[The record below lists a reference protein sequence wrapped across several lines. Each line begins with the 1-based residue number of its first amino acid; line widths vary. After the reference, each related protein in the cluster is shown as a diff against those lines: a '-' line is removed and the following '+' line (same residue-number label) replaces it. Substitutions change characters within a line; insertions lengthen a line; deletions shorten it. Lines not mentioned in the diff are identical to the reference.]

1 MLSGQNKGPSFIQRA
16 NLTNQ
21 NYQGVYILQDSIFIY
36 IPAVSSLLGS
46 IVFLWLMNWLLLG
59 RRGTLGAQAR
69 LPRQLIMFALTV
81 CALVLVIIVFPMH
94 DATRGQVITLLGLVL
109 TGVIALSSTS
119 FVANVMAGL
128 MLHVVKSFNPG
139 DFIRVGQQMGRVTE
153 RGLFHVEIQTEDR
166 DLSTIPNL
174 HLATNPVTVVHSTG
188 TIISA
193 ELSLGYDISR
203 KLIEDL
209 LKEAAV
215 KTELNDPFVLVISLD
230 DFSVVYRISGFLAE
244 VKNLIT
250 VRSNLK
256 KNLLDVLHENDVEIV
271 SPSFM
276 NQRQLVGGKKTIPQE
291 KVTAQVKTALKE
303 VLPEEL
309 IFDKAEVAAETEDL
323 RTQIAELDLQIE
335 ALKKSKKG
343 LTEAQKEDIELKIT
357 LAKKKNEMLSAELEK
372 TKTDE

>member
-1 MLSGQNKGPSFIQRA
+1 MP
-16 NLTNQ
+16 
-21 NYQGVYILQDSIFIY
+21 DSIIIY
-36 IPAVSSLLGS
+36 IPVVSSLLAS
-46 IVFLWLMNWLLLG
+46 ALFLWLMHWLLLG
-59 RRGTLGAQAR
+59 RRAALGAQAR
-69 LPRQLIMFALTV
+69 LPRQLIMFALTIS
-81 CALVLVIIVFPMH
+81 ALVLLIILFPMH
-94 DATRGQVITLLGLVL
+94 DSTRGQVITLLGLVI

-209 LKEAAV
+209 LKQAALQ
-215 KTELNDPFVLVISLD
+215 TDLQDPFVLIISLGD
-230 DFSVVYRISGFLAE
+230 YSVVYRISGFLAE

-250 VRSNLK
+250 ARSNLK
-256 KNLLDVLHENDVEIV
+256 KNVLDALHENNVEIV
-271 SPSFM
+271 SPAFM
-276 NQRQLVGGKKTIPQE
+276 NQRQLPAEQKIIPDSEVAAKRKK
-291 KVTAQVKTALKE
+291 LKKE
-303 VLPEEL
+303 ILPEEL
-309 IFDKAEVAAETEDL
+309 IFDKAEVAAEAEDL
-323 RTQIAELDLQIE
+323 RAQMVALSLQIE

-343 LTEAQKEDIELKIT
+343 LAEPAQKDIDSEII
-357 LAKKKNEMLSAELEK
+357 LAEKKQQAVSADLEK
-372 TKTDE
+372 IKVDE

>member
-1 MLSGQNKGPSFIQRA
+1 
-16 NLTNQ
+16 
-21 NYQGVYILQDSIFIY
+21 
-36 IPAVSSLLGS
+36 
-46 IVFLWLMNWLLLG
+46 
-59 RRGTLGAQAR
+59 
-69 LPRQLIMFALTV
+69 
-81 CALVLVIIVFPMH
+81 
-94 DATRGQVITLLGLVL
+94 
-109 TGVIALSSTS
+109 
-119 FVANVMAGL
+119 

-203 KLIEDL
+203 NLIEDL
-209 LKEAAV
+209 LKQAAV

-256 KNLLDVLHENDVEIV
+256 KNVLDVLHENDVEIV

-343 LTEAQKEDIELKIT
+343 LSEAEKEDIELKIT
-357 LAKKKNEMLSAELEK
+357 LAKQKNEMLSAELEK